1 MSSFGHFSMDGAEY
15 IITKTDT
22 PRPLLNYLWNSKM
35 LSGVNHFGGGDGA
48 YGGRTASFIDPGGKG
63 RAILIRNG
71 NRYFYIR
78 DQETGEYWN
87 PGWYP
92 VKRQLDDYRCR
103 HGLGYSIIEGSYR
116 GIKAAV
122 RIFIN
127 QAEAAEICTVT
138 LHNLSDRVREIKVYS
153 FIEFSLEGYA
163 GYSEYDSYVS
173 CEFDWDYNLITAHN
187 GAQEKPHDWYDGYIA
202 SSLPVTGFESSKRA
216 FLGVYG
222 DINAPMAVVNGH
234 CRNSIAACESM
245 AGVLENSLII
255 EPGATVTY
263 HVLFGSTNSK
273 SQAVQTVIKLF
284 APGKIESDFETL
296 RMLKRKII
304 RNIVVDTP
312 EEKINHIVNLWV
324 KQQIQLCAESGR
336 ATGKGFRDQLQDSW
350 AVAAFN
356 PQLARE
362 KIIETLKHQYRDGRC
377 VRGWLPL
384 DPHIYSDGP
393 TWIAPAINAYLKET
407 GDFEFL
413 KIIVP
418 YLDEGEGTV
427 WDHILTAARYS
438 SLDLGERRL
447 ILAHDGD
454 WNDSLNGIGV
464 NGKGESVWTSIALYQ
479 ALLNTAEMAAEIVK
493 DMAVEGEMRDKAVK
507 IKKAVNDT
515 GWDGEWYLAGYN
527 DAGEKV
533 GSHREKEGMIYL
545 NSQTWA
551 IMSGIAQ
558 GEKLRKCL
566 KAIDEKLDS
575 RYGPLTLYP
584 PYTSY
589 NPAIGRLT
597 GFVPGIWENGT
608 PYCHGGTFKI
618 VADCC
623 VGRGNEA
630 YQTLMKIMPDS
641 EFNSSDHSG
650 CEPYVFTNMYF
661 GPDNP
666 RAGETSFAWVT
677 GTAGWMFRAVT
688 QYMMGFYPGYDRII
702 IKPCIPDIWRKC
714 SLKRAFRGDTY
725 LLKITNQNGNQNKVA
740 RIIVD
745 GTAINGNSFPVF
757 HDGKEHEIIVEMA
770 DAVPGDGEVLCGEV
784 AL

>member
-1 MSSFGHFSMDGAEY
+1 MSSFGHFSKDGMEY

-48 YGGRTASFIDPGGKG
+48 YGGKAAGYIDPEGKG

-78 DQETGEYWN
+78 DQETGAYWN

-92 VKRQLDDYRCR
+92 VKRELDDYHCR
-103 HGLGYSIIEGSYR
+103 HGLGYSIIEGSYQ
-116 GIKAAV
+116 GIKAAARV
-122 RIFIN
+122 FIN
-127 QAEAAEICTVT
+127 QEDAVEIGTVI
-138 LHNLSDRVREIKVYS
+138 LQNLTGRNREIKVYS

-163 GYSEYDSYVS
+163 RYSEYDSYVS
-173 CEFDWDYNLITAHN
+173 CEFDPDYNLIIAHN
-187 GAQEKPHDWYDGYIA
+187 TAQEKPHDWFDGFTA
-202 SSLPVTGFESSKRA
+202 SSVPVTGFESGKRA
-216 FLGVYG
+216 FLGTYG
-222 DINAPMAVVNGH
+222 DITAPLTVTQGR
-234 CRNSIAACESM
+234 CQNSLAACELM
-245 AGVLENSLII
+245 VGVLENSFTI
-255 EPGATVTY
+255 EPGATVSY

-273 SQAVQTVIKLF
+273 TEAIKTVTKLF
-284 APGKIESDFETL
+284 TPGKIESDFENL
-296 RMLKRKII
+296 RLLKQKMIGDII
-304 RNIVVDTP
+304 VNTP
-312 EEKINHIVNLWV
+312 EEKLNHITNIWV
-324 KQQIQLCAESGR
+324 KQQVQLCAEAGR

-356 PQLARE
+356 PILAKE
-362 KIIETLKHQYRDGRC
+362 KISETLKHQYSDGRC

-393 TWIAPAINAYLKET
+393 TWIAPTVNAYLKET
-407 GDFEFL
+407 GDFNFL
-413 KIIVP
+413 KTVVP
-418 YLDEGEGTV
+418 YLDNGEGTV
-427 WDHILTAARYS
+427 WDHLLTAARYS
-438 SLDLGERRL
+438 SQDLGERGL
-447 ILAHDGD
+447 VLAHDGD

-464 NGKGESVWTSIALYQ
+464 KGKGESVWTSIALYH
-479 ALLNTAEMAAEIVK
+479 ALLNTAEIAREIIKDKTVEAEMLDRV
-493 DMAVEGEMRDKAVK
+493 AK
-507 IKKAVNDT
+507 IKKAINDT

-551 IMSGIAQ
+551 IMSGVAR
-558 GEKLRKCL
+558 GEKLSKCL

-575 RYGPLTLYP
+575 PYGPLTLFP

-623 VGRGNEA
+623 LGRGNEA
-630 YQTLMKIMPDS
+630 YETLMKIIPDGK
-641 EFNSSDHSG
+641 FNSSDHSG

-677 GTAGWMFRAVT
+677 GTAGWMFRVVT
-688 QYMMGFYPGYDRII
+688 QYMMGFHPGYDRIT
-702 IKPCIPDIWRKC
+702 IKSCIPEIWRGC
-714 SLKRAFRGDTY
+714 TLYRVFRGDTY
-725 LLKITNQNGNQNKVA
+725 FLKINNEKGGQNKAA
-740 RIIVD
+740 RIYVD
-745 GTAINGNSFPVF
+745 GAAITGNSFPIF
-757 HDGKEHEIIVEMA
+757 KDGKKHEIIVEMA
-770 DAVPGDGEVLCGEV
+770 CAASGDEEMDYKEV